1 MSFIISGDTH
11 GMIDIGKIVK
21 FFDEHEGEYTSE
33 DYLII
38 CVDVGVCGFYPSE
51 EAETRSVL
59 RNLPVTILFVDGDH
73 ENFEQLNSYGIDT
86 WNGRKVHFVESGII
100 HLMRG

>member
-38 CVDVGVCGFYPSE
+38 CGDVGVCGFSASE

-59 RNLPVTILFVDGDH
+59 RNFPVTLLLIWVSKVRFGNVPSSRTICFLQKTAI
-73 ENFEQLNSYGIDT
+73 FE
-86 WNGRKVHFVESGII
+86 
-100 HLMRG
+100 

>member
-38 CVDVGVCGFYPSE
+38 CGDVGVCGFSASE

-59 RNLPVTILFVDGDH
+59 RNLPVTILFVKPQIISGDFRRLFQT
-73 ENFEQLNSYGIDT
+73 ETPVTVCGQ
-86 WNGRKVHFVESGII
+86 
-100 HLMRG
+100 

>member
-38 CVDVGVCGFYPSE
+38 CGDVGVCGFSASE

-59 RNLPVTILFVDGDH
+59 RNLPVTILFVDGNH
-73 ENFEQLNSYGIDT
+73 ENLN
-86 WNGRKVHFVESGII
+86 NLI
-100 HLMRG
+100 HMVLIHGMGEKFILLRAE

>member
-38 CVDVGVCGFYPSE
+38 CGDVGVCGFSASE

-59 RNLPVTILFVDGDH
+59 RNLSK
-73 ENFEQLNSYGIDT
+73 EKSSCYY
-86 WNGRKVHFVESGII
+86 II
-100 HLMRG
+100 CRWKS